1 MIKVQENKVL
11 SVLVNY
17 EFEVQVSN
25 ADWQCPVI
33 FFVAN
38 GEPEYI
44 DTLYLSKDVT
54 TVEELK
60 ETAVN
65 WYKNHVKEI
74 KDVETLEPEVP
85 TIAQL
90 NLYSEDAM
98 RVEVKGIQFIIG
110 NEIPIL
116 QILKNDEVVTDYIE
130 VGDETKIHD
139 IADLER
145 YAIKWYYKNEL
156 GMDF

>member
-25 ADWQCPVI
+25 ADWQCPII